1 MSNHAFRSHAQAYCT
16 IVWDL
21 VATASGLCVLQEGA
35 AALVCCLL
43 HTHAPRPSIPSAPLL
58 VSNNNLIT
66 QLRLPS
72 ALFHPLSSLLPQVVA
87 NLPYNIT
94 KDCLLR
100 MLPLGGTLSH
110 LYFMLQVGGWVE
122 C

>member
-1 MSNHAFRSHAQAYCT
+1 M
-16 IVWDL
+16 
-21 VATASGLCVLQEGA
+21 
-35 AALVCCLL
+35 
-43 HTHAPRPSIPSAPLL
+43 PSIPSAPLL
-58 VSNNNLIT
+58 VSNKNLIT

-100 MLPLGGTLSH
+100 MLPLGGALSH
-110 LYFMLQVGGWVE
+110 LYFMLQVGWWVGGLNAE
-122 C
+122 TPLLGLALCLCSPWLVFVLVQPHC